1 MITPEQIILKSEKGI
16 CSRKSVLGVH
26 LEQFVLREQ
35 EIKVWDERDSW
46 GKGYIVVVV
55 ELFSHVRLFEIQ
67 NVVHWRREWQT
78 TSVFLPCKPN
88 EHAAAAAAK
97 ALQSCST
104 LCDPVNILRGRKV
117 IAQKGYIGQVI
128 SSLDFTLNEIRS
140 HWKFWEKK

>member
-1 MITPEQIILKSEKGI
+1 M
-16 CSRKSVLGVH
+16 
-26 LEQFVLREQ
+26 
-35 EIKVWDERDSW
+35 
-46 GKGYIVVVV
+46 
-55 ELFSHVRLFEIQ
+55 
-67 NVVHWRREWQT
+67 VHWRREWQT

-88 EHAAAAAAK
+88 EHAAAAAAAK

-140 HWKFWEKK
+140 H